1 MLFSQVAAA
10 QERASSLST
19 ASIEEVSCWLEE
31 LGLGQYVKIF
41 SDNLI
46 DGQSLQ
52 ELTENDLAEDF
63 DMLNKYHRH
72 RFLVKRSEAFEVGAA
87 RSSQQV
93 LSDVML

>member
-1 MLFSQVAAA
+1 M
-10 QERASSLST
+10 
-19 ASIEEVSCWLEE
+19 
-31 LGLGQYVKIF
+31 GQYVKIF

-46 DGQSLQ
+46 DGQILQ

-63 DMLNKYHRH
+63 DMLNKYHRR

-93 LSDVML
+93 LSDFML